1 MSMERIQ
8 AEARSGG
15 DLEPAAAPVVSEVER
30 RFQLMAD
37 AAPVLLWMSREDSM
51 CTFFNQSWLDFTG
64 RTLEQ
69 EWGVGWAEG
78 VHPEDLSRSLDTYQD
93 AFAARRAFE
102 MEYRL
107 MRADGEYRW
116 ILDRGVPRF
125 TGQGVFAG
133 FIGSCIDISERR
145 AMETQL
151 HQAIR
156 AKDEFLGMV
165 SHELR
170 TPMAALVLQLE
181 RLRSDDQNLTDRQ
194 LEIVTRMGRTT
205 TRLGELIESVLQF
218 SRIDRGRIEVD
229 VSAFDLQ
236 HVLSE
241 IREEHRYA
249 AEHKGLSLGLG
260 SAPLAVLHSDPA
272 LVRLIVSNLV
282 QNAIKFTRAGSVEI
296 VASSDGRN
304 HRVVVRD
311 TGRGIASEHHA
322 RIFDPFEQ
330 LEPTRGKHT
339 PGVGLG
345 LSLAKA
351 MSGALHGRIELE
363 SALGVGS
370 TFTLVL
376 PSLHPERS

>member
-1 MSMERIQ
+1 MSADVAHRTQ
-8 AEARSGG
+8 G
-15 DLEPAAAPVVSEVER
+15 DRAIAPPVAPELGEIEH
-30 RFQLMAD
+30 RFQIMAD

-64 RTLEQ
+64 RTLDQ

-107 MRADGEYRW
+107 KRADGAYRW

-125 TGQGVFAG
+125 TSQGVFAG

-145 AMETQL
+145 AMESDL
-151 HQAIR
+151 HRAIR
-156 AKDEFLGMV
+156 AKDDFLGMV

-170 TPMAALVLQLE
+170 TPIAALFLQIE
-181 RLRSDDQNLTDRQ
+181 RLRSGAEALSDRQ
-194 LEIVTRMGRTT
+194 LDVVQRMERTT
-205 TRLGELIESVLQF
+205 ARLSELIESVLQF
-218 SRIDRGRIEVD
+218 SRIDRGRVQVAIG
-229 VSAFDLQ
+229 AFDLRQ
-236 HVLSE
+236 LLSE
-241 IREEHRYA
+241 VGDEHRHA
-249 AEHKGLSLGLG
+249 AEHKGLTLTLNAAHLS
-260 SAPLAVLHSDPA
+260 VLQSDPS

-282 QNAIKFTRAGSVEI
+282 QNAIKFTKKGGVEI
-296 VASSDGRN
+296 SASCDGRT
-304 HRVVVRD
+304 HRVAVRD
-311 TGRGIASEHHA
+311 TGRGIPSEHHT
-322 RIFDPFEQ
+322 RIFNPFEQ
-330 LEPTRGKHT
+330 LEPSRGKHT

-351 MSGALHGRIELE
+351 MTGALHGRIELE
-363 SALGVGS
+363 SAPDVGS

-376 PSLHPERS
+376 PSIYPERP